1 MKNKKKFIDPLIKRK
16 KEISNNVQYFN
27 NIPKS
32 GIINPIIIPKLIFEI
47 LENFLIRN
55 RAAII

>member
-27 NIPKS
+27 NIPIPS
-32 GIINPIIIPKLIFEI
+32 IIEISESERFLQFTQKIIS
-47 LENFLIRN
+47 
-55 RAAII
+55 